1 MFHLTSINCAME
13 AHSFKKL
20 FTVGLLTGLL
30 LLGNATQAASIKCW
44 TNSEGHREC
53 GQTVPPEYSQQRID
67 VLNERGIVVEVKE
80 AAKTKEQL
88 AEEARQK
95 ELQKEQQ
102 RRIAEQ
108 KRRDMIL
115 LSTFTTVR
123 DIKLART
130 QRINAIVGII
140 EITNSNTK
148 SLKSNFSAVQKK
160 AANYER
166 AGETPPQEL
175 LDEMASI
182 NRQISDNDE
191 FVLKKKKEIDA
202 INKRFEA
209 DLKRFQELKG
219 IKPTKTEA
227 KQAKTD

>member
-20 FTVGLLTGLL
+20 FTVGLLTSLL

-44 TNSEGHREC
+44 TNNEGHREC

-95 ELQKEQQ
+95 EIEKEKQ

-108 KRRDMIL
+108 KRRDTIL

-123 DIKLART
+123 DINLARK

-182 NRQISDNDE
+182 TRQISDNDE
-191 FVLKKKKEIDA
+191 FVLKKKKEVDA

-209 DLKRFQELKG
+209 DLKRFRELKG
-219 IKPTKTEA
+219 IKPAKTEA